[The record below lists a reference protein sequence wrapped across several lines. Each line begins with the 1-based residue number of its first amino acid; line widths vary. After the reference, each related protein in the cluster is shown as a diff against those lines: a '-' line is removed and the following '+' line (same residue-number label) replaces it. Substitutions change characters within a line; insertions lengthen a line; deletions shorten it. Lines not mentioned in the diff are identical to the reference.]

1 MKRGGVLAFVGLG
14 LAPEDIPI
22 RALKFLKNCDEIYLE
37 NYTSLIPGLTA
48 QNVSS
53 LIGKDVTPVSR
64 RDLEEENGDKLIK
77 AAMEGKVVA
86 LLVPGDPFVATTHV
100 AIRLRAE
107 KLGVRTVVY
116 NAPSILTAVIGAT
129 GLQPYKFGRIVTI
142 VYPEEKYGFFP
153 KTPYEVLR
161 DNLARGLHTLFL
173 LDLKLEQGLA
183 MTVGEAARLLLEM
196 EQRIGEGVLNDNT
209 LGVGLARIGTSN
221 ARVLAATLS
230 ELASVDL
237 GPPPHSLVIPG
248 KLHPLEAEALIIL
261 CGAQEEVVRRWN
273 LRFRKEL
280 EST

>member
-14 LAPEDIPI
+14 LAPEDIPV
-22 RALKFLKNCDEIYLE
+22 RALKFLKHCDEIYLE

-53 LIGKDVTPVSR
+53 LIGKDVTLVSR

-153 KTPYEVLR
+153 ETPYEVLR

>member
-14 LAPEDIPI
+14 LAPGDIPL
-22 RALKFLKNCDEIYLE
+22 RALEFLRHCDEVYLE
-37 NYTSLIPGLTA
+37 SYTSIVPGLTA
-48 QNVSS
+48 QSVSS
-53 LIGKDVTPVSR
+53 LIGRKVIQISR
-64 RDLEEENGDKLIK
+64 RDLEEESADKLIK

-100 AIRLRAE
+100 AVRLRAE
-107 KLGVRTVVY
+107 KLGVKTVVY

-129 GLQPYKFGRIVTI
+129 GLQPYKFGRVVTV

-161 DNLARGLHTLFL
+161 DNLARGLHTLLL
-173 LDLKLEQGLA
+173 LDLKFEQGLA
-183 MTVGEAARLLLEM
+183 MTVKEAARLLLEM
-196 EQRIGEGVLNDNT
+196 ERRLGEGVLSDDT
-209 LGVGLARIGTSN
+209 LGIGLARIGSAD
-221 ARVLAATLS
+221 ARAVAAALS
-230 ELASVDL
+230 ELASADL

-273 LRFRKEL
+273 LRFRKGPGG
-280 EST
+280 T